1 MKFLHGFH
9 AVGARLRSAPESI
22 QSLYVDGERDDPRMR
37 AFLQD
42 AERSRV
48 RVIVAAA
55 GRLDGMVRSGRH
67 QGVVAEVDDSPA
79 RWGSL
84 EDLLDTL
91 DARQEPAFLVLLD
104 GVQDPHNLGAI
115 LRTADG
121 AGVDAVIAPRDRAAG
136 VSAAVARVSAGASDH
151 VPFFSVPNLAREM
164 RALRDRGL
172 WLVGLDDEAPIAYHG
187 IDLVRPMGFVMGA
200 EGAGLRR
207 LTREHCDEMVSIPMR
222 GAVESLNVSVATAV
236 CLYEAR
242 RQRDAAPKV
251 DSPGAG

>member
-1 MKFLHGFH
+1 MRFLHGFH

-22 QSLYVDGERDDPRMR
+22 QSLFVDRERDDPRMR
-37 AFLQD
+37 AFLQE
-42 AERSRV
+42 AARCAV
-48 RVIVAAA
+48 RVLAATQT
-55 GRLDGMVRSGRH
+55 RLDGMVRNGRH

-91 DARQEPAFLVLLD
+91 EQAHEVPLLVLLD

-121 AGVDAVIAPRDRAAG
+121 AGVHAVIAPRDRAAG
-136 VSAAVARVSAGASDH
+136 VSATVSRVSAGAADS
-151 VPFFSVPNLAREM
+151 VPFFAVPNLAREM

-172 WLVGLDDEAPIAYHG
+172 WLVGLDDQAPAPYHAASL
-187 IDLVRPMGFVMGA
+187 IRPLAFVMGA

-207 LTREHCDEMVSIPMR
+207 LTREHCDELVSIPMR
-222 GAVESLNVSVATAV
+222 GAVESLNVSVATAI

-242 RQRDAAPKV
+242 RQRDVAGT
-251 DSPGAG
+251 PG